1 MLLSGCK
8 TEIFRPEC
16 NPSFASVHRVAH
28 LDEDIAPVLPY
39 LNAALGGAQ
48 YLEDPP
54 EAMFHHRGRIINA
67 GGREIAVNALGDA
80 DEAERILRWLTE
92 EINRTWE
99 ARDEIT
105 PRRHL
110 PAKPKIIDILRFL
123 PKTNCRKCGQPTCM
137 VFAVRAA
144 EGVVGAENRPELDD
158 ERRAELTAHL
168 SEFEFD

>member
-1 MLLSGCK
+1 MLLSGYK

-16 NPSFASVHRVAH
+16 NPSFTSVHCVAH

-54 EAMFHHRGRIINA
+54 EVMFHHRGRIIKV
-67 GGREIAVNALGDA
+67 GGREIAINALRDA

-92 EINRTWE
+92 EINRVWE
-99 ARDEIT
+99 ARDEIV
-105 PRRHL
+105 PRRDV
-110 PAKPKIIDILRFL
+110 PPKPKLIDILRLL

-144 EGVVGAENRPELDD
+144 EGVVGAENCPELDD